1 MTWPRGHSEPVV
13 VVTRRWPTEVEN
25 ELRRRWPAV
34 RLSIDDT
41 PLGPD
46 GLRHA
51 FEHADAVLPTVS
63 DALPAELFSGDVRTR
78 FVGNFG
84 VGTDHIDLGAARAA
98 GVTVTNTPGVLT
110 ETTADLTMALLLAAA
125 RRTSAGER
133 ELRAGGWTG
142 WRPTHMLGAD
152 VSGKHLGIIGLG
164 RIGAAVAR
172 RARFGFDMRIT
183 YCGHDCDGGDPADA
197 AARTGVPD
205 LDRADSVEDLLGR
218 VDFVSVHAPGG
229 GANRHLLTGDR
240 LKLMKPT
247 AYLINTARGDV
258 VDTVA
263 LVDAL
268 RSGTIAGA
276 GLDVH
281 EGEPHVAPDL
291 LELDNVTLLPHLG
304 SATVEARRAMGFQVL
319 ESLQAFLD
327 GAEDVPCRVG

>member
-1 MTWPRGHSEPVV
+1 MTWPRGHREPVV

-25 ELRRRWPAV
+25 ELRRRCPAV

-46 GLRHA
+46 GLRRA

-63 DALPAELFSGDVRTR
+63 DALPAELFDGDIRTR

-84 VGTDHIDLGAARAA
+84 VGTDHIDVGAAQAA

-110 ETTADLTMALLLAAA
+110 ETTADLTMSLLLSTA

-133 ELRAGGWTG
+133 ELRSGGWTG
-142 WRPTHMLGAD
+142 WRPTHMLGTD
-152 VSGKHLGIIGLG
+152 VSGRHLGIIGLG

-183 YCGHDCDGGDPADA
+183 YCGNDRDSDVAAA
-197 AARTGVPD
+197 AARTGIPD
-205 LDRADSVEDLLGR
+205 LHRADSIEDLLGQ

-229 GANRHLLTGDR
+229 GANRHLLTADR

-247 AYLINTARGDV
+247 SYLINTARGDL
-258 VDTVA
+258 VDTDA

-268 RSGTIAGA
+268 WSGTIAGA

-281 EGEPHVAPDL
+281 ENEPHVAPEL
-291 LELDNVTLLPHLG
+291 VGLDNVTLLPHLG
-304 SATVEARRAMGFQVL
+304 SATEQARRAMGFQVL
-319 ESLQAFLD
+319 ESLRAFLD
-327 GAEDVPCRVG
+327 GTENVPCRVG

>member
-13 VVTRRWPTEVEN
+13 VVTRRWPIEVEN
-25 ELRRRWPAV
+25 ELRRRCPAV

-51 FEHADAVLPTVS
+51 FEYADAVLPTVS
-63 DALPAELFSGDVRTR
+63 DALPAQLFEGDIRTR

-84 VGTDHIDLGAARAA
+84 VGTDHIDVAAARAA
-98 GVTVTNTPGVLT
+98 GVTVTNTPGALT
-110 ETTADLTMALLLAAA
+110 DATADLAMSLLLSTA

-133 ELRAGGWTG
+133 ELRSGNWSG
-142 WRPTHMLGAD
+142 WRPTHLLGAD

-183 YCGHDCDGGDPADA
+183 YCGNGGDTDLAGA
-197 AARTGVPD
+197 AGRTGIPD
-205 LDRADSVEDLLGR
+205 LERADSIEDLLGH
-218 VDFVSVHAPGG
+218 VDFVSVHVPGG
-229 GANRHLLTGDR
+229 GANRHLLTADR

-263 LVDAL
+263 LIDAL

-281 EGEPHVAPDL
+281 EGEPDVAREL
-291 LELDNVTLLPHLG
+291 TELENVTLLPHLG
-304 SATVEARRAMGFQVL
+304 SATGEARRAMGFQVL
-319 ESLQAFLD
+319 DSLRAFLD